1 MLELLAAA
9 VIAGFGALAL
19 IGHAA
24 LFQAVF
30 LSSQPLEPADLPA
43 VAQHG

>member
-9 VIAGFGALAL
+9 GIAGFSVLAL
-19 IGHAA
+19 IGHGA

-30 LSSQPLEPADLPA
+30 LSSQPLDPADLPA

>member
-9 VIAGFGALAL
+9 VIAGFSVLAL

-30 LSSQPLEPADLPA
+30 LSSQPTDLA
-43 VAQHG
+43 AAGQHG